1 MAQSF
6 WSRRRDNYDNLGGY
20 VRATETVSKPTAML
34 MGFLGVFAVLALLFS
49 VFWGAR
55 WAYGRLSGN
64 TVGTVKTTKPTT
76 KTTKTT
82 STTTTNDKKDT
93 TPTPATTPTTTP
105 STSATVTTITNT
117 GPGNDTS
124 LPTSLPNTG
133 PTSLFE

>member
-6 WSRRRDNYDNLGGY
+6 WSRRRDNYDNMGSY
-20 VRATETVSKPTAML
+20 VRATETVSRPTAML

-64 TVGTVKTTKPTT
+64 INTNTTKTAKPN

-93 TPTPATTPTTTP
+93 TPAPPATPLTTPTTPTP
-105 STSATVTTITNT
+105 STTSSATTTITNT
-117 GPGNDTS
+117 GPST
-124 LPTSLPNTG
+124 LPNTG
-133 PTSLFE
+133 PTSELE